1 MFSSSIKQDSFLFS
15 LTKPLTTFSRSNQNT
30 CITEKPLIRQFDWV
44 QKGDILSDC
53 SASNKGELSVGKN
66 VLVAYIPWEGYNF
79 EDAIVISERL
89 VREHVYTS
97 LHIERYTF
105 QAQEL
110 NDGHEWF
117 TKTLPGIDDRLVE
130 HLEESGLPKI
140 GSFVKEGDILVGKV
154 RYLNKK
160 PSSPYERLLCDI
172 LGEKNFAARNKSL
185 YVPKG
190 VEARV
195 IYHKVINQF
204 DTEQPLISLKEKQ
217 RQFAEPKGNNP
228 RSLPPLSCV
237 GLASGQRPDR
247 SLLYNDA
254 SPSVIDWA
262 KPNASGQITKRS
274 CVLAS
279 PSCVGRRPSSP
290 CKSEICSC
298 TKSLSER
305 QGKKPGKASP
315 CLPKICSCTKA
326 KHTNQSKRSLTLYP
340 WHQGFDHLEGS
351 HQRNPAKTVNIFLGE
366 KRVIQV
372 GDKISGRH
380 GNKGVISTILPRQ
393 DMPYLPDGTP
403 IDLILNPLG
412 VPSRMNVGQVLE
424 CLLGLASDYLKQN
437 FKITAF
443 DERYGVEA
451 SKSLVFLKLY
461 QARLQ
466 SGQNWLF
473 QVDFP
478 GKTRLVDGRSGECF
492 DQWITVGKAYILKLI
507 HMVSEKIHAR
517 STGPYAL
524 ITQQPLRGRSN
535 KGGQRLGEM
544 EVWALEGFGAAYTL
558 QELLTKKSDDYFGR
572 NQIVDSI
579 LPKPPSIV
587 DTLSPNYRVH
597 QNRAILGHPEIF
609 KVLLCELQALCLD
622 LGVYV
627 VTPESY
633 QRGFL
638 GVVH

>member
-1 MFSSSIKQDSFLFS
+1 MAYVPSCPVRITPYGSLQVVDLAYKAMHIFDVAKHGTARHARHSKSQGARQRFACPYGKARRPFSKNKKTRFVSISSHRRNQSCVDFEKKQRFLRS
-15 LTKPLTTFSRSNQNT
+15 NPHSLTTFSRSNQNT
-30 CITEKPLIRQFDWV
+30 CVTEKPLVQEFDWV
-44 QKGDILSDC
+44 QKGDVLTDC
-53 SASNKGELSVGKN
+53 SASNKGELAVGKN

-89 VREHVYTS
+89 VKEHVYTS
-97 LHIERYTF
+97 LHIERYVF
-105 QAQEL
+105 QAQDL
-110 NDGHEWF
+110 KDGNEWF
-117 TKTLPGIDDRLVE
+117 TKDLPGVEPRLIQ

-140 GSFVKEGDILVGKV
+140 GSFLKEGDILVGKT

-160 PSSPYERLLCDI
+160 PASPYERLLCDI
-172 LGEKNFAARNKSL
+172 LGEKNFSARNKSF

-195 IYHKVINQF
+195 VYHKVINVF
-204 DTEQPLISLKEKQ
+204 ENDLERKQ
-217 RQFAEPKGNNP
+217 GPTRG
-228 RSLPPLSCV
+228 
-237 GLASGQRPDR
+237 
-247 SLLYNDA
+247 
-254 SPSVIDWA
+254 
-262 KPNASGQITKRS
+262 
-274 CVLAS
+274 
-279 PSCVGRRPSSP
+279 
-290 CKSEICSC
+290 
-298 TKSLSER
+298 
-305 QGKKPGKASP
+305 
-315 CLPKICSCTKA
+315 
-326 KHTNQSKRSLTLYP
+326 
-340 WHQGFDHLEGS
+340 
-351 HQRNPAKTVNIFLGE
+351 AKTVHLFLGE

-424 CLLGLASDYLKQN
+424 CLLGLAASYLNQH
-437 FKITAF
+437 FKIAAF

-451 SKSLVFLKLY
+451 SKSVVFLKLY

-473 QVDFP
+473 QVTFP
-478 GKTRLVDGRSGECF
+478 GKTRLIDGRSGECF

-558 QELLTKKSDDYFGR
+558 QELLTKKSDDFFGR
-572 NQIVDSI
+572 KQIVDSI
-579 LPKPPSIV
+579 LPKPSSIIDVLKPDSRV
-587 DTLSPNYRVH
+587 DQTKPV
-597 QNRAILGHPEIF
+597 LGHPEIF

-622 LGVYV
+622 LGIYV
-627 VTPESY
+627 LTPDSF
-633 QRGFL
+633 QRSFL
-638 GVVH
+638 GIVH